1 MLGLSCFQNRASGD
15 IIRTTCDRAALL
27 ADLNRSVSPHLI
39 VVMSEE
45 RIMLADK
52 LGSALLSQ
60 AAREGLARLD
70 SETNSSLRRYGPGIT
85 QDALSLLLLADE
97 LILPRP
103 IGNTSDIPFL
113 TDSGIMKIYDYDLV
127 RPTQSGMDPLG
138 EALKDYECIRPFV
151 LSSVL
156 AMQASDREWDAKY
169 ASSLG
174 LSRKRFYDFLIQYG
188 AAFYA
193 NDRDRSSLALASVL
207 PPRGLQVIDSV
218 LEKRTYDN
226 PIMHVIMAALFS
238 TLQFT
243 ALLDLS
249 VKLNASLAS
258 GDYGRIGRGWFK
270 TAPVTSA
277 EGQTRGLSILRTA
290 IRDSGR
296 QFPAI
301 DGIRHAVEL
310 RQDPYLKSLR
320 RYLRGFQAVLAK
332 GDAAPARE
340 AAQDVAAAQAALRRA
355 RGWGKSL
362 RWVHYAALP
371 IEVADHLF
379 GGTGLSGI
387 VLALYSVVGT
397 FAKDWS
403 HRHHGWLLF
412 GLSSSA

>member
-1 MLGLSCFQNRASGD
+1 
-15 IIRTTCDRAALL
+15 
-27 ADLNRSVSPHLI
+27 
-39 VVMSEE
+39 MSEE

-127 RPTQSGMDPLG
+127 RPAQSPEDPLG

-188 AAFYA
+188 TAFYA

-207 PPRGLQVIDSV
+207 SPRALQVIDRV

-226 PIMHVIMAALFS
+226 PIMYVIMAALFS
-238 TLQFT
+238 ILQFHC
-243 ALLDLS
+243 
-249 VKLNASLAS
+249 
-258 GDYGRIGRGWFK
+258 
-270 TAPVTSA
+270 
-277 EGQTRGLSILRTA
+277 
-290 IRDSGR
+290 
-296 QFPAI
+296 PA
-301 DGIRHAVEL
+301 
-310 RQDPYLKSLR
+310 
-320 RYLRGFQAVLAK
+320 
-332 GDAAPARE
+332 
-340 AAQDVAAAQAALRRA
+340 
-355 RGWGKSL
+355 
-362 RWVHYAALP
+362 
-371 IEVADHLF
+371 
-379 GGTGLSGI
+379 
-387 VLALYSVVGT
+387 
-397 FAKDWS
+397 
-403 HRHHGWLLF
+403 
-412 GLSSSA
+412 